1 MHDIDRVLEGR
12 EFANIDEANAFL
24 ATLTGTGL
32 QDALRNAAPPSA
44 KEQAQELA
52 FSAMD
57 AQSEQEAR
65 ELVQRALALDADCV
79 DALVLKGD
87 LEATTAREAIAALK
101 KAVAAGERSLGAEF
115 FRENKGDFWG
125 ILETRSYMR
134 ARAELAELLRSA
146 GSTVQATQHYAGLL
160 ELNPND
166 NQGVRYPLLGCYL
179 AQGRLRD
186 AAKLLSDYRGDSM
199 ATFAWGEVLLRLLAD
214 DRRGAKKALNQARAE
229 NLYVELYFSGQAPV
243 PNDLPDSYTLGSRE
257 EAAICFDHLG
267 AAWAKHYDAL
277 FWLMD
282 QFYGATGPSRRK
294 HPPR

>member
-1 MHDIDRVLEGR
+1 MKKRSSQGSKKKPKGATGAGNPLLTPSRLLSEKIMHDIDRVLEGR

-115 FRENKGDFWG
+115 FRENKGDFLG
-125 ILETRSYMR
+125 NSGDAILH
-134 ARAELAELLRSA
+134 ASA
-146 GSTVQATQHYAGLL
+146 GRIGRTASLRGQHGAGHAALCRVA
-160 ELNPND
+160 
-166 NQGVRYPLLGCYL
+166 GVEPER
-179 AQGRLRD
+179 
-186 AAKLLSDYRGDSM
+186 
-199 ATFAWGEVLLRLLAD
+199 
-214 DRRGAKKALNQARAE
+214 
-229 NLYVELYFSGQAPV
+229 
-243 PNDLPDSYTLGSRE
+243 
-257 EAAICFDHLG
+257 
-267 AAWAKHYDAL
+267 
-277 FWLMD
+277 
-282 QFYGATGPSRRK
+282 
-294 HPPR
+294 